1 MRPPITNI
9 LRSLAV
15 AALLLLPVASAQRA
29 STGLVGHWRLNQ
41 KRLSGRLFRAES
53 GDRDLKF
60 GAKVLPVFAGE
71 GRGQCLVLTPGFGH
85 LELDLQAHPSS
96 LPAKE
101 ITVEAWVTVHRKQR
115 WGGFLGAIEDNG
127 DHERGWLLGF
137 SNDRF
142 TFALT
147 SEGSKRLKYLNSKT
161 VFVPGNWYHVAG
173 TYDGT
178 VQRIFVNGR
187 QEAEMQGH
195 SGGIFYDTVHQFVA
209 GAYKDQ
215 DEYFPLVGGLYE
227 LRLYDRAVSGEELQ
241 RRYER
246 ARRLLPEM
254 TIEGAAEPAAPMP
267 QPLSKLQPAINDAI
281 DRGAAYLLRQQHRD
295 GSWAASIGAYRNG
308 ATSLATLALLKSG
321 VPADHPGIVQALRFL
336 RRRPPTKTYSMGC
349 QLLALT
355 ATGDPKHLPWIQDL
369 ADELVLWEGNNT
381 PGRWGYPSGMDLSC
395 TQYAVLGLWTAAMAG
410 AKVPRDTWLRMIDGV
425 QEHQPEPTEVS
436 WSKVPGEGP
445 RTGKRL
451 IAGFSYRTNDVQTG
465 SMTTAGIGILTFA
478 EQALGGRIPRRYRRQ
493 LEDSRLQGMGW
504 MDTFYAVD
512 KNPGKGGSQYYYYMY
527 GLERVG
533 ALLDVEEIGGRP
545 WYRDG
550 AEVLIKKQGGGGN
563 WGGEVDSSFALLF
576 LSRATSAAHTGPGLS
591 GKSASYSAANGDV
604 HIHATGK
611 SQFTVWIEGFDPKLR
626 KEFEQGEGDGPR
638 GLRVV
643 RVEYLADDEVA
654 HSAEADPRQP
664 WNSQRF
670 AFQHRFSL
678 PGKHHLQARV
688 HVIPLGGDP
697 DFPGELTVLE
707 SPLLEIES
715 ETSSEEW
722 MRYANVELPGENL
735 LDGFDPLVL
744 ASSGEGEKAVDGF
757 ESTRW
762 LCDANDEEPWLRI
775 DLPRSVR
782 ADTLVLS
789 PAASSIA
796 LQGSWDIVRRARVRL
811 NDIELD
817 VVFPENDL
825 LRTVVPL
832 PEEMRV
838 RRIEVRILERFPSRK
853 NRGRAGFS
861 EIELRRTG
869 R

>member
-1 MRPPITNI
+1 MRSPITKI

-41 KRLSGRLFRAES
+41 KSLSGRLFRAES

-60 GAKVLPVFAGE
+60 GAKVFPVFAGE

-85 LELDLQAHPSS
+85 LELDLEAHPSS

-137 SNDRF
+137 NNDRF

-173 TYDGT
+173 TYDGK

-187 QEAEMQGH
+187 QEAEEKNH
-195 SGGIFYDTVHQFVA
+195 SGKIRYHDVHQFVA
-209 GAYKDQ
+209 AAYKDQ
-215 DEYFPLVGGLYE
+215 NENYPLVGGLYE
-227 LRLYDRAVSGEELQ
+227 LRLYDRAVSARDLQ
-241 RRYER
+241 RRYEEVR
-246 ARRLLPEM
+246 KRLPEV
-254 TIEGAAEPAAPMP
+254 TIEDAAGPVR
-267 QPLSKLQPAINDAI
+267 PLPPKILKLQPAINESI
-281 DRGAAYLLRQQHRD
+281 ERGAEYLLRQQHRD
-295 GSWAASIGAYRNG
+295 GSWGTSIVGYRNG
-308 ATSLATLALLKSG
+308 ATSLATFALLKSG
-321 VPADHPGIVQALRFL
+321 IPKDHPAIMQALRFL
-336 RRRPPTKTYSMGC
+336 RRRPPIKTYSMGC

-355 ATGDPKHLPWIQDL
+355 ATGDPEHLPWIQEL
-369 ADELVLWEGNNT
+369 VDELVLWESST
-381 PGRWGYPSGMDLSC
+381 APGRWGYPERNVDLSC
-395 TQYAVLGLWTAAMAG
+395 TQYAVLGLWAAHRAG
-410 AKVPRDTWLRMIDGV
+410 AKVPRDIWLRIIKGV
-425 QEHQPEPTEVS
+425 QEHQAEPTEVS
-436 WSKVPGEGP
+436 WGTATGDGP

-451 IAGFSYRTNDVQTG
+451 IAGFSYHPNGTQTG

-478 EQALGGRIPRRYRRQ
+478 EHGLGSRMPRSYRRP
-493 LEDSRLQGMGW
+493 LEASRLLGMGW

-512 KNPGKGGSQYYYYMY
+512 KNPGKGGRYDYYMY

-533 ALLDVEEIGGRP
+533 ALLEIEEIGGRP

-550 AEVLIKKQGGGGN
+550 AEVLVKKQGGGGN
-563 WGGEVDSSFALLF
+563 WNGEKETSFALLF

-591 GKSASYSAANGDV
+591 SKSKSYSAADADV

-626 KEFEQGEGDGPR
+626 KEFEQGEGAGPR

-643 RVEYLADDEVA
+643 RAEYLADSEVVHA
-654 HSAEADPRQP
+654 VQVDPRRP
-664 WNSQRF
+664 WNGQRF
-670 AFQHRFSL
+670 AFRHRFSL
-678 PGKHHLQARV
+678 PGKHQLQARV
-688 HVIPLGGDP
+688 HVLPVGGDP
-697 DFPGELTVLE
+697 EFPGELEVLE
-707 SPLLEIES
+707 SGLLEVES
-715 ETSSEEW
+715 VTSPEEW
-722 MRYANVELPGENL
+722 MRANMELAGENL
-735 LDGFDPLVL
+735 IDGLDPLVL
-744 ASSGEGEKAVDGF
+744 TSSGEGEKAVDGF
-757 ESTRW
+757 ESTSW
-762 LCDANDEEPWLRI
+762 LCDANDKEPWLRI

-782 ADTLVLS
+782 ADTVVLG
-789 PAASSIA
+789 PAASSITTR
-796 LQGSWDIVRRARVRL
+796 GTWDVVRTASVRV
-811 NDIELD
+811 NDIDLEVL
-817 VVFPENDL
+817 FPEDDL
-825 LRTVVPL
+825 LRAVVPL

-838 RRIEVRILERFPSRK
+838 RRIEVRILERLSSHK

-861 EIELRRTG
+861 EIELRLIG